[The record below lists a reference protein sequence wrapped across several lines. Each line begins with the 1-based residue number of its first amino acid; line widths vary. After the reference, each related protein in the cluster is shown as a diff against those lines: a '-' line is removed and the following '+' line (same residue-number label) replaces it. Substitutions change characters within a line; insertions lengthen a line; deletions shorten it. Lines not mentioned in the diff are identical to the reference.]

1 MKKMKKL
8 LGIVVLGLLWC
19 GSVNAAMATCVGGE
33 CDIVLSLHYEWVQ
46 TNCFQ
51 TLIMEE
57 VETDFLSFT
66 IVDTGEE
73 CMVFDL
79 R

>member
-1 MKKMKKL
+1 MKKL

-19 GSVNAAMATCVGGE
+19 GSVNATMATCMGGE
-33 CDIVLSLHYEWVQ
+33 CEFMLSLHYEWAQ

-66 IVDTGEE
+66 IEDTGEE
-73 CMVFDL
+73 CLVFDS

>member
-1 MKKMKKL
+1 MKKL

-19 GSVNAAMATCVGGE
+19 GSVNAAKATCMGGE
-33 CDIVLSLHYEWVQ
+33 CEFMLSLHYEWAE

-51 TLIMEE
+51 TLFMEE
-57 VETDFLSFT
+57 VRTDFLSFV
-66 IVDTGEE
+66 IVETGET
-73 CMVFDL
+73 CLVFDS

>member
-1 MKKMKKL
+1 MKKL
-8 LGIVVLGLLWC
+8 LGILVLGLLLS
-19 GSVNAAMATCVGGE
+19 GNAYAASATCIGGE
-33 CDIVLSLHYEWVQ
+33 CEFMLSLHYEWAE

-51 TLIMEE
+51 PLFMEE

-66 IVDTGEE
+66 IVSTGET
-73 CMVFDL
+73 CLIFDS